1 METCFTRYAKDS
13 KRHVSLA
20 INLSTSFLI
29 ALYPFPNAE
38 GDRRGEE
45 GDKTERGRSD
55 DGGARI
61 RAHAE
66 SSQFERVSGL
76 KIVARGSRVT

>member
-1 METCFTRYAKDS
+1 MKDL
-13 KRHVSLA
+13 KRNVSLA

-29 ALYPFPNAE
+29 ALYPFPNAVGDSETE
-38 GDRRGEE
+38 GERRERKETKQSVE
-45 GDKTERGRSD
+45 GATTVVHVHV
-55 DGGARI
+55 
-61 RAHAE
+61 HAE

>member
-1 METCFTRYAKDS
+1 MKDL
-13 KRHVSLA
+13 KRNVSLA

-29 ALYPFPNAE
+29 ALYPFPNAVGDSETE
-38 GDRRGEE
+38 GERRERKETKQSVE
-45 GDKTERGRSD
+45 GATTVVHV
-55 DGGARI
+55 
-61 RAHAE
+61 HAE